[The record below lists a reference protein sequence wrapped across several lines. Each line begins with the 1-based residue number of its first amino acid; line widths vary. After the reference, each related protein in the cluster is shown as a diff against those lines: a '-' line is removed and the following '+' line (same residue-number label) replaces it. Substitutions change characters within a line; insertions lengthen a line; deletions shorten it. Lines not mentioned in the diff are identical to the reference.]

1 MGACFACFACL
12 LARVQGESSACGF
25 AGVVVSGGMM
35 DWCERGRERKRGGK
49 GS

>member
-1 MGACFACFACL
+1 MGACL
-12 LARVQGESSACGF
+12 LALLACLHRDSSACGF

-35 DWCERGRERKRGGK
+35 NWCERGREKGKGKREGK